1 MVYFAHASSRPRAA
15 TAPMAEVRAGVVAVA
30 TRSEQERLIKD
41 RLARI
46 EGQVRGIQRMIDEG
60 RACDDILTQVLAA
73 RTALERTA
81 GEIVGTYIEECMTAA
96 SPEEA
101 RSRLARTVKLLT
113 RVS

>member
-1 MVYFAHASSRPRAA
+1 MAARAA
-15 TAPMAEVRAGVVAVA
+15 
-30 TRSEQERLIKD
+30 QERAIKG

-60 RACDDILTQVLAA
+60 RPCDDILTQVLAA

-81 GEIVGTYIEECMTAA
+81 GEIVGTYIDECMTDGA
-96 SPEEA
+96 PDEA
-101 RSRLARTVKLLT
+101 RERLQRTVKLLT

>member
-1 MVYFAHASSRPRAA
+1 M
-15 TAPMAEVRAGVVAVA
+15 A
-30 TRSEQERLIKD
+30 TRAEQEQQIKA

-46 EGQVRGIQRMIDEG
+46 EGQVRGIQKMIDEG

-81 GEIVGTYIEECMTAA
+81 GEIVGTYIEECMTDS

-101 RSRLARTVKLLT
+101 RSRLTRTVKLLT

>member
-1 MVYFAHASSRPRAA
+1 
-15 TAPMAEVRAGVVAVA
+15 MAERDA
-30 TRSEQERLIKD
+30 QERLIKD

-60 RACDDILTQVLAA
+60 RACDEILTQVLAA

-81 GEIVGTYIEECMTAA
+81 GEIVGVYIDECMADG

-101 RSRLARTVKLLT
+101 RSRLQRTVKLLT

>member
-1 MVYFAHASSRPRAA
+1 MRERACRPGTEEHWMAA
-15 TAPMAEVRAGVVAVA
+15 RTN
-30 TRSEQERLIKD
+30 QERLIKD

-46 EGQVRGIQRMIDEG
+46 EGQVRGIQRMIDEA
-60 RACDDILTQVLAA
+60 RPCDEILTQVLAA

-81 GEIVGTYIEECMTAA
+81 AEIVGTYIDECMTDG

-101 RSRLARTVKLLT
+101 RSRLQRTVKLLT